1 MSRRSLLVPLTLLFL
16 AAALQAQP
24 RHIIVGKEP
33 SFLFTDPTA
42 GRVHVLTLGV
52 DANFDGVFEADSGDV
67 SAAWYVIDPVTE
79 RVVDSA
85 VFHGFFNNFP
95 VRPAVDLQAHTLY
108 MPLMGRVRAFNIN
121 TLQPLRDTVIDG
133 FFSGVSLD
141 SAGPRLVLAERVGFT
156 DPGFAWVFDPATGDT
171 LARVRSGIN
180 PNMSVALHDLH
191 DRVHY
196 VTINE
201 GGFGAKNASLSAVT
215 LQPNI
220 YEKVNDSAMGGG
232 GSDIAER
239 AGRIYV
245 ALGGGHRVYV
255 IDESTGK
262 DLPFSPISFGPIG
275 QNGPRTLAFD
285 GDSVLLVGTYS
296 AQLVR
301 IRTATGAVMDTIAM
315 RGKVESIAVRD
326 SIAFVAISQSNSGG
340 GADSVMQVVNLRTKT
355 ILSTVTLRRQPL
367 ALVNGSNGTLHAFCM
382 GDSTAHWWLTLDA
395 STLAVVAARPFS
407 GVITS
412 PFRVVYDPLLSDT
425 AYAIVND
432 TLRAMHA
439 DSNTIDSRVLYTPE
453 RRTGHMVMVSDG
465 GEYLLLSETEGSG
478 NFPEYL
484 HVLGRDGSLVARFK
498 TGARPF
504 GAVRVPQTNP
514 GDVVL
519 YVLGRGKTSAQ
530 HSLLDYFAFQQNALG
545 TDSLG
550 GGANHI
556 VLVGQQALV
565 TMNGTHEVVLVNLAT
580 GAVEGRVPTGTT
592 GADGPRESLMLSG
605 GRLVTTTY
613 GGDVIVANQFGTT
626 SRYPIGGKGEG
637 ITSIG
642 SKVFIARFSAPD
654 YSPDSVVVVFDAD
667 SLVASVD
674 HERSPLA
681 TMTLEQNVPNPAPAQ
696 TTIGFGIERSQ
707 PVVLALY
714 TTNGQ
719 LVARL
724 MDRELEAG
732 SYSVVV
738 NTALLPS
745 GAYLYSLEANG
756 RRITRTMQV
765 VR

>member
-1 MSRRSLLVPLTLLFL
+1 MSRRFLLVPLTLLFL
-16 AAALQAQP
+16 AAALEAQP

-33 SFLFTDPTA
+33 SFLFTDPVA

-52 DANFDGVFEADSGDV
+52 DANFNGVFEADSGDV

-79 RVVDSA
+79 RVVDST
-85 VFHGFFNNFP
+85 VFNGFFNNFP

-121 TLQPLRDTVIDG
+121 TLQPSRDTVIDG

-156 DPGFAWVFDPATGDT
+156 DPGYTWVFDPATGDT

-196 VTINE
+196 VTVNE

-220 YEKVNDSAMGGG
+220 YEKVNDTAMGGG
-232 GSDIAER
+232 GSDIVER

-245 ALGGGHRVYV
+245 ALGGGHRVHV
-255 IDESTGK
+255 IDATTGK

-340 GADSVMQVVNLRTKT
+340 GADSVMQVVNLRTKA

-367 ALVNGSNGTLHAFCM
+367 ALVNGANGTLHAFCM

-395 STLAVVAARPFS
+395 STLAVTAARPFS

-412 PFRVVYDPLLSDT
+412 PFRVVFNPSADT
-425 AYAIVND
+425 AYAIVGD
-432 TLRAMHA
+432 TLRKMHGGA
-439 DSNTIDSRVLYTPE
+439 NMVEINVLYEPV
-453 RRTGHMVMVSDG
+453 RPTGHMVMVSDG

-484 HVLGRDGSLVARFK
+484 HVVGRDGSLVARFK

-514 GDVVL
+514 GDVAL

-530 HSLLDYFAFQQNALG
+530 HSLLDYFAFQANALG
-545 TDSLG
+545 SDSLG

-592 GADGPRESLMLSG
+592 GSDGPRESIMLG
-605 GRLVTTTY
+605 GNRIVTTAY
-613 GGDVIVANQFGTT
+613 SGDVIGASQFGPT

-642 SKVFIARFSAPD
+642 SKVFVARFSAPD

-674 HERSPLA
+674 HARSNLA
-681 TMTLEQNVPNPAPAQ
+681 TMTLEQNVPNPARAQ

-714 TTNGQ
+714 TTHGQ

-732 SYSVVV
+732 SYSVTV
-738 NTALLPS
+738 NTAPLPS
-745 GAYLYSLEANG
+745 GSYLYSLEANG
-756 RRITRTMQV
+756 RRLTRTMQV